1 MGESFAEFRESFF
14 YGSRTD
20 LCFKFLKDV
29 PDDEAARFF
38 QELLWLLGEAY
49 DTGDVQPLIDA
60 AYEAQLRAYEA
71 RQDSPWTYDDAPF
84 APLHK
89 SLADARVLLM
99 TSSGHFVRGDDP
111 HPFGVP
117 DMTQEEA
124 IARIG
129 DFLRSAPALSVI
141 PRHTPAADIR
151 VRHGG
156 YDVRS
161 TVRDLNV
168 TFPRDRLVEAEAG
181 GRIGHLADELLS
193 FPGATSQGRL
203 LDVLPEWI
211 ARIHDARIDA
221 VVLVPV

>member
-1 MGESFAEFRESFF
+1 MGESFEEFRTSFF

-20 LCFKFLKDV
+20 LSFKFLKNLS
-29 PDDEAARFF
+29 DDDAARFL
-38 QELLWLLGEAY
+38 QELLGWIGEAF
-49 DTGDVQPLIDA
+49 DTGDVRPLIDA
-60 AYEAQLRAYEA
+60 AYEAQVRAYEG
-71 RQDSPWTYDDAPF
+71 RDPGPWTYDDAPF
-84 APLHK
+84 APLARP
-89 SLADARVLLM
+89 LAESRVLLM

-111 HPFGVP
+111 RPFGVE

-129 DFLRSAPALSVI
+129 DFLRSAPTVSTI
-141 PRHTPAADIR
+141 PRDTPAADIR

-161 TVRDLNV
+161 TLRDLNV
-168 TFPRDRLVEAEAG
+168 TFPRDRLVEAEAV

-193 FPGATSQGRL
+193 FPGAASQGRL
-203 LDVLPEWI
+203 LNVLPEWI

-221 VVLVPV
+221 VILVPV